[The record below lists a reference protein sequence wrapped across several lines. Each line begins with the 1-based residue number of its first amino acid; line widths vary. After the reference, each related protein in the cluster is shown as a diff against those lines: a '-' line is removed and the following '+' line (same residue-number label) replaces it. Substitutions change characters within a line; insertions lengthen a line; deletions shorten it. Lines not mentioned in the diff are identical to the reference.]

1 MAKSKK
7 KYVSLEVFE
16 KFLRVSGI
24 ENERQYAEVYR
35 RKLIAT
41 NLMPKSPSVYYHKPS
56 QKVKFLP
63 FKQAR
68 KYVRK
73 LELNGREINK
83 DQKNKKQL
91 QEQKYF
97 SNFRRTF
104 FDRESKL
111 PRKIPRVPQQV
122 YNEQWKGWNDFIGV
136 KRADYNEAKRLAKK
150 LKLTS
155 QRIWKEY
162 GARQQHLGRI
172 GWMIDKQKD
181 VRVGVPHA
189 PQHAYKKQWKSW
201 GDFLSSGNIQSKK
214 RKFRV
219 FKEAKKFA
227 HTLNLRWMKEWK
239 ELSKK
244 HELPFDIPSD
254 PKKVYLNKGWNG
266 SEDFLG
272 IKKGASKIRKI
283 SHVEAVARA
292 KKGWANRKKKG
303 KKQRIK
309 NAVK

>member
-1 MAKSKK
+1 MKKLRPFTEARKFVRSLGLKSVKEWQ
-7 KYVSLEVFE
+7 KYSS
-16 KFLRVSGI
+16 SGQ
-24 ENERQYAEVYR
+24 R
-35 RKLIAT
+35 
-41 NLMPKSPSVYYHKPS
+41 PKDIPSNVASVY
-56 QKVKFLP
+56 
-63 FKQAR
+63 
-68 KYVRK
+68 
-73 LELNGREINK
+73 
-83 DQKNKKQL
+83 KNK
-91 QEQKYF
+91 
-97 SNFRRTF
+97 
-104 FDRESKL
+104 
-111 PRKIPRVPQQV
+111 
-122 YNEQWKGWNDFIGV
+122 G
-136 KRADYNEAKRLAKK
+136 
-150 LKLTS
+150 
-155 QRIWKEY
+155 
-162 GARQQHLGRI
+162 
-172 GWMIDKQKD
+172 
-181 VRVGVPHA
+181 
-189 PQHAYKKQWKSW
+189 WKSW